1 MNETAK
7 ISAPDF
13 KGLGFSKIGHFKEVR
28 TKIKELEN
36 LNIKLAKRHNRL
48 EAIFNSMSDGL
59 TILDR
64 NLTVVFANQVQKR
77 MFPETGGVGKKCHLL
92 LRKNKTPCRN
102 CPAMITVKQKKTLR
116 GEMLFKKGPLAGR
129 YYEWVTSP
137 IIDLSGKV
145 DEIILILRDI
155 TERKEYEFK
164 LMQADR
170 LAAIG
175 FLAAGVAHEINNPL
189 TSIAGFS
196 EGLLKRI
203 KRLLLDKFQYH
214 KMLAPFQEY
223 LQIINDE
230 AYRCKDIIQN
240 LQTFSR
246 SSKDDFE
253 KIPISRVINDT
264 VALIRQHAKDNR
276 ISIVIK
282 NHLITGFDSLRG
294 KDSQL
299 KHLFLNLFNNSFK
312 AIEDGG
318 EIHVTVRNDGNTI
331 EVLISDTGGSYP
343 QKGTHNIFN
352 PDSVTDPSSDG
363 ATLDLAICYSIVKH
377 HQGDIKFKNIN
388 GHGTEFT
395 LRFPA
400 DLA

>member
-1 MNETAK
+1 M
-7 ISAPDF
+7 
-13 KGLGFSKIGHFKEVR
+13 
-28 TKIKELEN
+28 
-36 LNIKLAKRHNRL
+36 
-48 EAIFNSMSDGL
+48 
-59 TILDR
+59 
-64 NLTVVFANQVQKR
+64 
-77 MFPETGGVGKKCHLL
+77 
-92 LRKNKTPCRN
+92 
-102 CPAMITVKQKKTLR
+102 
-116 GEMLFKKGPLAGR
+116 LAGR

-145 DEIILILRDI
+145 EEIILILRDI
-155 TERKEYEFK
+155 TDRKEYEFK

-203 KRLLLDKFQYH
+203 KRLLLEKSQYY

-223 LQIINDE
+223 LEIINDE

-240 LQTFSR
+240 LQTFSQ

-253 KIPISRVINDT
+253 KIPISQVINDT

-282 NHLITGFDSLRG
+282 SHLATGFDSLRG
-294 KDSQL
+294 KESQL
-299 KHLFLNLFNNSFK
+299 KHLFLNLFNNAFK
-312 AIEDGG
+312 TMEDGG
-318 EIHVTVRNDGNTI
+318 ELRVTARNDGNTI
-331 EVLISDTGGSYP
+331 EVLISDTGGPCP

-352 PDSVTDPSSDG
+352 PASVTDPSSDG
-363 ATLDLAICYSIVKH
+363 AALDLAICYSIVKH

-388 GHGTEFT
+388 GNGNEFT

-400 DLA
+400 DLT